1 MLAFASPWL
10 LAAALAL
17 PALWWLIR
25 HAPPPPRALR
35 LPSIVLLRDVP
46 GLPPV
51 ARRPPWWLAALR
63 LGAVTLAMLGLAGP
77 VWRSA
82 GVPPPAGPVALVI
95 DNGWLAAGGF
105 ERLRASARRELAA
118 LPPTARV
125 ALIPTAPPPDGRIPA
140 GAAPLVARDAALA
153 ALDALTAQPWAGDR
167 AAAAVRIPAGAR
179 LVWVADGQE
188 TPDAA
193 ALRRAGGRVLVEP
206 PLAPVITGVERRAEG
221 LAVALLLPPGV
232 EAGSVRARALDA
244 RGRMLAEAP
253 PGTPDRRGRAEARL
267 DLPPEA
273 MARAAA
279 VALTPLGGSAGRHLL
294 GAAAGR
300 PRVALVDGAA
310 GEGTPPLERGAF
322 YLRRALEP
330 HAEVMTRTLDEAA
343 RGSEPLIV
351 TADAPVAAG
360 PLAERLRAR
369 VRDGAVLVAFAGPA
383 TAARGS
389 ALAPAP
395 LAPAARALGGVL
407 SWGEPQPLGG
417 TAPATPLAGLA
428 APDLRVG
435 RQLLARAEAPGVQRW
450 AWLADGTPLVTARRE
465 GAGLLVLVH
474 VSAAPDWSNLPLTG
488 ALEALLA
495 RLTPLAASPQALDIA
510 PGRPWR
516 LAQAMDAEG
525 ALGPPAVPRRL
536 ADADWA
542 AAGIGPD
549 APPGLWRAGALTR
562 ARNLSDGPAGP
573 GFAFAALDTSGLER
587 ARAAGEQRLGPW
599 LLAAALALLALDGA
613 LAARRGWRGRHYG
626 RPGADAP
633 ASGATGARPRR
644 RRWRAMLAALG
655 VVAAPAAAQGQP
667 GWIGLPPPASQQA
680 PVALGFVP
688 SGNAARDAAT
698 RQALGLIAE
707 TLTRR
712 TAVRAGAPEAVRPV
726 RDRLG
731 RFPLLLWT
739 VTAPL
744 SPEAAAA
751 ARAYLAAGGLILFDT
766 AGLDPASANA
776 ALAPLALPPLEPLE
790 PAHVIARAFYALRD
804 PAPLGGLWVE
814 AGTRGE
820 SGRVAGV
827 LLAPQG
833 LPALAG
839 GADPQAR
846 EMAARLGV
854 NLVLYALTGTYKA
867 DQVHSR
873 ALLDRLGAPP

>member
-1 MLAFASPWL
+1 MLTFASPWL
-10 LAAALAL
+10 LAATLAL

-25 HAPPPPRALR
+25 HAPPPPRATR
-35 LPSIVLLRDVP
+35 LPSIVLLRQLP

-63 LGAVTLAMLGLAGP
+63 LGAVVLAILGLAGP
-77 VWRSA
+77 AWRSA
-82 GVPPPAGPVALVI
+82 GAPPPAGPVALVI

-105 ERLRASARRELAA
+105 ERLRAAARRELAA
-118 LPPTARV
+118 LPPGTRV
-125 ALIPTAPPPDGRIPA
+125 ALVPTAPSPDGRIPA

-153 ALDALTAQPWAGDR
+153 ALDALAAQPWAGDR
-167 AAAAVRIPAGAR
+167 AAAAGRIPAGAR

-193 ALRRAGGRVLVEP
+193 RLRRAGGRVVVEP

-221 LAVALLLPPGV
+221 LAVALMLPPGV
-232 EAGSVRARALDA
+232 EVGGVRARALDA
-244 RGRMLAEAP
+244 RGRTLAEAP
-253 PGTPDRRGRAEARL
+253 SGAPSTRGRAEILL
-267 DLPPEA
+267 DLPPEV
-273 MARAAA
+273 MARAA
-279 VALTPLGGSAGRHLL
+279 VLTLTPQAGAAGRHLL
-294 GAAAGR
+294 GAAAAR

-330 HAEVMTRTLDEAA
+330 HAEVATRTLDEAA
-343 RGSEPLIV
+343 RGTEPLIV

-369 VRDGAVLVAFAGPA
+369 VRAGAVMVAFAGPV

-407 SWGEPQPLGG
+407 SWGEPQSLGG
-417 TAPATPLAGLA
+417 TAATTPLAGLG

-474 VSAAPDWSNLPLTG
+474 TSAAPDWSNLPLTG

-495 RLTPLAASPQALDIA
+495 RLTPLATNPQALDIA

-516 LAQAMDAEG
+516 LVQAMDGQG
-525 ALGPPAVPRRL
+525 ALAAPTVPRRL
-536 ADADWA
+536 ADADWVS
-542 AAGIGPD
+542 AGIGPE

-573 GFAFAALDTSGLER
+573 GFAFAPLDTAGLER
-587 ARAAGEQRLGPW
+587 ARAAAEQRLGPW

-613 LAARRGWRGRHYG
+613 LAAWRGRGQG
-626 RPGADAP
+626 RPAARV
-633 ASGATGARPRR
+633 TGALPRR
-644 RRWRAMLAALG
+644 HRWGALLAALG
-655 VVAAPAAAQGQP
+655 LAAAPAASQAQP

-688 SGNAARDAAT
+688 TGNAARDAAT
-698 RQALGLIAE
+698 RQALATIAE

-712 TAVRAGAPEAVRPV
+712 TAVRAGTPEAVRPG

-731 RFPLLLWT
+731 RFPLLWWP
-739 VTAPL
+739 VAAPL
-744 SPEAAAA
+744 APEAAAA

-790 PAHVIARAFYALRD
+790 PAHVIARAFYALRE

-839 GADPQAR
+839 GADPAAR